1 MLAKFENGYF
11 LEVVH
16 NEEDNEY
23 NYSVY
28 NEDMEQEDIYG
39 GCTEYRSIEM
49 YYPMNEIDYILEFC
63 EPDYVKGKYELLKF
77 ETMEDYEDYL
87 DDLEYGDIDGEWCLE
102 RQGTYE
108 EDIRYYETEEDAKFV
123 LQREYKE
130 MLEDHDCPMA
140 EHFDEY
146 SAYIGEDEFYQSW
159 TIYEKKSYASKV
171 DEIIDKIKMELD
183 RTYTGVDQYAFE
195 LSDTSVATDHVYRA
209 KKLLKELEELIK

>member
-16 NEEDNEY
+16 NEDDNEY

-39 GCTEYRSIEM
+39 GWTEYRSIEM

-87 DDLEYGDIDGEWCLE
+87 DDLFYGEPDGDWCLE
-102 RQGTYE
+102 GQGTYE
-108 EDIRYYETEEDAKFV
+108 DNIKYYKTEEDARTAMLMEVNELLKERKYLRMEE
-123 LQREYKE
+123 LQDGCEVCR
-130 MLEDHDCPMA
+130 
-140 EHFDEY
+140 
-146 SAYIGEDEFYQSW
+146 DEFYQRWS
-159 TIYEKKSYASKV
+159 IYKNIETTTEVERIIK
-171 DEIIDKIKMELD
+171 EIRRNIH
-183 RTYTGVDQYAFE
+183 RTYVGIDQYAFE
-195 LSDTSVATDHVYRA
+195 LQDTYVASTYLDDIE
-209 KKLLKELEELIK
+209 KLINELEELIK